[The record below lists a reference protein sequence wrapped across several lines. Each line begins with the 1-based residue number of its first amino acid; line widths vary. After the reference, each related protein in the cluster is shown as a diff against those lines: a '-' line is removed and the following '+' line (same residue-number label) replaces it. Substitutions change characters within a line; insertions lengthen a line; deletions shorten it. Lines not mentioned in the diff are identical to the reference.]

1 MKEELDI
8 PNTLKYKNSYQYR
21 ESFKIAAILDLVSN
35 KESDSFV
42 ARKYGLRSNTF
53 SRFKYELLEMNGYF
67 RILDSMK
74 NRSKPNKTAEELAAE
89 NEELKKALE
98 LSVMKVAAL
107 ETLIDVVDNQL
118 NIDIRKK
125 GGSKQ
130 SK

>member
-1 MKEELDI
+1 MLEGGDI
-8 PNTLKYKNSYQYR
+8 SIKHKNKHEYR
-21 ESFKIAAILDLVSN
+21 ESYKIAAILDLVSGTN
-35 KESDSFV
+35 SDTFI
-42 ARKYGLRSNTF
+42 ARKFGF
-53 SRFKYELLEMNGYF
+53 SSGFMSSLKKDSLVKHGYF

-74 NRSKPNKTAEELAAE
+74 RKDKAEKTTEDLAAE
-89 NEELKKALE
+89 NAELKKALE
-98 LSVMKVAAL
+98 LSVLKVAAL